1 MARHLSLG
9 KQGEEDAAAYL
20 VQKGFEILHRNWRH
34 SHYEIDII
42 AYKND
47 VLHFVEVKLRTSL
60 TYGLPEDA
68 VDKRKF
74 RRLLNAADEFL
85 HLHPQYRHVQYDIVA
100 ITAGKNGNHDYFFI
114 EDVYL

>member
-1 MARHLSLG
+1 MARHQTWG
-9 KQGEEDAAAYL
+9 KWGEEGAAQYL
-20 VQKGFEILHRNWRH
+20 QQNGFEILHRNWRF

-42 AYKND
+42 GLKNG
-47 VLHFVEVKLRTSL
+47 VLHFVEVKLRTSPKF
-60 TYGLPEDA
+60 GLPEDA

-100 ITAGKNGNHDYFFI
+100 ISINSNGEASYFFI